1 MVPKAAPTQKTAAAG
16 TAALGQRL
24 VRCGSSSS
32 HACPKRRHASRDLGW
47 SPTLTQP
54 RDGKGVV
61 AGGVPRVIPLR
72 LSGVSLRDWV
82 VIDGTAAG

>member
-1 MVPKAAPTQKTAAAG
+1 MV
-16 TAALGQRL
+16 L
-24 VRCGSSSS
+24 CGSSSS
-32 HACPKRRHASRDLGW
+32 HPCPNRRRASRGLGW

-54 RDGKGVV
+54 RGGKGVV